1 MTCSWRREK
10 ISAVP
15 LLDLLL
21 AMPEPHPDLVAS
33 KHPTPRQVTEAA
45 SLLGWLP
52 EPEDRLRPAVAG

>member
-1 MTCSWRREK
+1 MA
-10 ISAVP
+10 AVP

-21 AMPEPHPDLVAS
+21 SLPEPHPDLVAS